1 MPSDQ
6 AEPYRWS
13 LRATRFSLT
22 GSEGNK
28 SQQIGGMEEAPERQ
42 RDDTFDRRISESCA
56 FWMINRRQMEA
67 LEPAFGPG

>member
-13 LRATRFSLT
+13 LRTTRFPLM
-22 GSEGNK
+22 GNEGDK

-42 RDDTFDRRISESCA
+42 QDDTFDRRISESCA
-56 FWMINRRQMEA
+56 FWMINRRQMDV
-67 LEPAFGPG
+67 L